1 MNKKSTNEL
10 DALLR
15 DMNPKDLDIY
25 YKENRNSMNEE
36 KTFTYY
42 LKDVI
47 QAKNIRL
54 KDVYSF
60 AGLSESYGEQILNM
74 RKHTKDRGCNYPFVC
89 SRATYAGRDKP
100 GVEALW
106 DAAFIC
112 EG

>member
-42 LKDVI
+42 LKDVFQERDSHI
-47 QAKNIRL
+47 FFI
-54 KDVYSF
+54 YT
-60 AGLSESYGEQILNM
+60 GTEGYEILI
-74 RKHTKDRGCNYPFVC
+74 
-89 SRATYAGRDKP
+89 
-100 GVEALW
+100 E
-106 DAAFIC
+106 
-112 EG
+112 

>member
-47 QAKNIRL
+47 QAKNI
-54 KDVYSF
+54 
-60 AGLSESYGEQILNM
+60 
-74 RKHTKDRGCNYPFVC
+74 
-89 SRATYAGRDKP
+89 
-100 GVEALW
+100 
-106 DAAFIC
+106 
-112 EG
+112 